1 MCPELCLTSKM
12 KRFAKIVNRLNMPL
26 NIFAKSTMLDIWQGS
41 ECTSENINH
50 ELGILMQT
58 VNHNI
63 IIKWHALRD
72 LVLSL
77 QF

>member
-1 MCPELCLTSKM
+1 M
-12 KRFAKIVNRLNMPL
+12 KRFAKIVNRLSMPL